1 LKIDL
6 APFIDHSLLHPGAT
20 REQIGTLCEEALV
33 HHFATVCVHPCWVP
47 LVAELLESSDV
58 GVCTVIDFPLGA
70 GSLGD
75 RRMTSRNAVRAGA
88 TELDTVMP
96 LGLFRSGDDQAVR
109 AALEAV
115 VEAAQ
120 GRIVKVILETAAL
133 SDGEIDRA
141 CNLAIDAGAAFV
153 KSSTGFGPGGATT
166 AAIRRMRAAVGPDG
180 GVKASGGIRDREAA
194 LSMLEAGANRLGI
207 TTSLNVVQG

>member
-6 APFIDHSLLHPGAT
+6 AKFIDHSLLHPGAT
-20 REQIGTLCEEALV
+20 SVQIQTLCKEACS

-47 LVAELLESSDV
+47 VAAERLKGSDV
-58 GVCTVIDFPLGA
+58 GLCTVIDFPLGA
-70 GSLGD
+70 GSLED
-75 RRMTSRNAVRAGA
+75 RCMASRNAATSGA

-109 AALEAV
+109 AAIEAV
-115 VEAAQ
+115 VKAAQ

-133 SDGEIDRA
+133 SDAEIDRA
-141 CNLAIDAGAAFV
+141 CNLAIDAGATFV

-166 AAIRRMRAAVGPDG
+166 SAIRRMRAAVGPDY

-194 LSMLEAGANRLGI
+194 LAMMEAGANRLGI
-207 TTSLNVVQG
+207 TASLDVIQG